1 MLGDVVIDASLNH
14 IKTYTENFYLLSAEP
29 TEWADIDLYKVGVK
43 ETPTFNDPEE
53 ATGVGRKITM
63 NAITNGL
70 ITADDTVRY
79 YALTDDSESKI
90 LAAEE
95 VDPNAIVVDKSMFT
109 FTEITITLPRPGE
122 ISS

>member
-1 MLGDVVIDASLNH
+1 MLGDVVIDASLHH
-14 IKTYTENFYLLSAEP
+14 IKDNTENFYILSAEP
-29 TEWADIDLYKVGVK
+29 TEWADIALYKIGIK
-43 ETPTFNDPEE
+43 ETPTFADPEE

-70 ITADDTVRY
+70 ITGSDTARY
-79 YALTDDSESKI
+79 YALTDDSEEKI
-90 LAAEE
+90 LVAEE

-109 FTEITITLPRPGE
+109 FTEITVTLPRPGV

>member
-1 MLGDVVIDASLNH
+1 MLGDVVIDASLHH
-14 IKTYTENFYLLSAEP
+14 IKDNTENFYVLSAEP
-29 TEWADIDLYKVGVK
+29 TEWADIALYKVGIK

-53 ATGVGRKITM
+53 ATGIGRKIRM

-109 FTEITITLPRPGE
+109 FSEITITLPRPV
-122 ISS
+122 